1 MESARHEKSNH
12 QHRVLRL
19 SRILLLMFVCAWSC
33 RSSQCLCLAQSRYPQ
48 AQRSFVQL
56 PPGGQLLTTPSMSA
70 PHSPVVQAVMQPRYR
85 MTVRQR
91 HSQLLVTRLPVRRL
105 AVTDSSI
112 CNYYQYSPT
121 EVAVVGLGTGTTDL
135 MIWFQGQ
142 TSPAIYEVSV
152 VPDDNL
158 EQQHGRR
165 LGALQ
170 AGVSQLFP
178 RSQISLIPIGNQVI
192 LKGQAFD
199 TREAQQILKIV
210 RAEVQRIT
218 GPARPLEPAGPV
230 VRASHTSA
238 PETVTDV
245 AGLSDPVVNLLEIP
259 GEFNVRMRVIIA
271 EVSRTQLRDMGH
283 SLNVTFNDGSQGIG
297 ASVGRSSGC
306 SLSGIFNQGELSAFV
321 RWLKTNRS
329 VTLLAEPTIVCMSG
343 HSASLLAGGEFAVP
357 TVLGLDGGQTTSFRG
372 VGTSMLVTPTV
383 TDRDLIRLK
392 IEPEFSALDGTHVN
406 GVPGTSVKRVHTT
419 VELREGQTLALAGL
433 ISRRTQAEV
442 SRPPLLSRIPLI
454 GRALLQN
461 KRASEEEVELL
472 VLVTPEIV
480 RGMEPDEVP
489 PLPGDFLTQPSDH
502 DLFYH
507 GRTEGPP
514 DSQPRQRWTFGSGQM
529 PGLPLGYSLSDM
541 SAPRHVLGSTAAP
554 QAVFPQ
560 TQAPTTVMPRAGR
573 RLTPPQHT
581 QQHVL
586 QPVPQATGSLPALP
600 PLSVPD
606 RQFLPASP
614 SPYPGTQR

>member
-1 MESARHEKSNH
+1 MESARHDNPTLWPYCPTRQRRH
-12 QHRVLRL
+12 VVLMVTCAL
-19 SRILLLMFVCAWSC
+19 CQLLFLRSC
-33 RSSQCLCLAQSRYPQ
+33 LGQARYPQ
-48 AQRSFVQL
+48 VQPSDVQL

-70 PHSPVVQAVMQPRYR
+70 PHSPVVEAVMQPRYR
-85 MTVRQR
+85 LTVRQR

-165 LGALQ
+165 LGVLQ
-170 AGVSQLFP
+170 AGISQLFP
-178 RSQISLIPIGNQVI
+178 RSQVSLIPIGNQVI

-199 TREAQQILKIV
+199 AHEAQQILKIV
-210 RAEVQRIT
+210 RAEVHRIT
-218 GPARPLEPAGPV
+218 GPVPRATATGAV
-230 VRASHTSA
+230 VRVSHTSS
-238 PETVTDV
+238 PQKVTDA
-245 AGLSDPVVNLLEIP
+245 AGPSDPVVNLLEVP

-283 SLNVTFNDGSQGIG
+283 SLNVTFNSASQGVG
-297 ASVGRSSGC
+297 ASIGGPTQC
-306 SLSGIFNQGELSAFV
+306 SLSGIFNRGELSAFV
-321 RWLKTNRS
+321 RWLKTNKS

-383 TDRDLIRLK
+383 TERDLIRLK

-454 GRALLQN
+454 GRALQN

-489 PLPGDFLTQPSDH
+489 PLPGDFITQPSDH
-502 DLFYH
+502 DLFYY

-541 SAPRHVLGSTAAP
+541 SAPRHILSAPSQSAFPQSAMPTTRGPLPAAP
-554 QAVFPQ
+554 V
-560 TQAPTTVMPRAGR
+560 
-573 RLTPPQHT
+573 LT
-581 QQHVL
+581 
-586 QPVPQATGSLPALP
+586 
-600 PLSVPD
+600 VPD
-606 RQFLPASP
+606 RHFSPAAAMP
-614 SPYPGTQR
+614 SPGRQR